1 MYIIIFWLVK
11 KLHDVKG
18 KQFVTA
24 FTKSF
29 PQFYS
34 VCKITSKYTSVIALY
49 LIHKV
54 EMIFCSFLF
63 VCLFVPYT
71 NPHFWTSLNQTLHTS
86 PPSSG
91 RDRRVCMVRKCL
103 TLFYFFDLL
112 RRERVQNPGHNM
124 AAGARNFRYSVMSVI
139 LADVSVTSHC
149 SRRHLPRVIR
159 DSVISVILAGVSV
172 TSRKWRCSGRHL
184 CAFLLEVSCAM
195 GNA

>member
-103 TLFYFFDLL
+103 TLFYLFDLF
-112 RRERVQNPGHNM
+112 
-124 AAGARNFRYSVMSVI
+124 AGNECRILGTTWLLAQDTSATALYLWFFRLLVWRHIV
-139 LADVSVTSHC
+139 ADDTC
-149 SRRHLPRVIR
+149 SESSATALYPWFLQVLVWRHEMTL
-159 DSVISVILAGVSV
+159 
-172 TSRKWRCSGRHL
+172 
-184 CAFLLEVSCAM
+184 
-195 GNA
+195 